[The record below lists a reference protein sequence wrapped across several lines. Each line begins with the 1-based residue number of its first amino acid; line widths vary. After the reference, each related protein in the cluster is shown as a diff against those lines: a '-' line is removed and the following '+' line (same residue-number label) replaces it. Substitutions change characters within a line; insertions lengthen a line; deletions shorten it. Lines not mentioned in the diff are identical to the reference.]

1 MNVVTAFAVAA
12 LTGGGVFL
20 MLRHDIVK
28 LIAGTLM
35 LSNAVVLFLVAA
47 TFEARLAPI
56 EPMEPGPEVADP
68 LVQALA
74 LTAVVITFA
83 VTVLLLA
90 IALAVE
96 RSHDTI
102 DMDEIMSAEVDEALG
117 GAEETR

>member
-1 MNVVTAFAVAA
+1 MNLVIAFAVAA
-12 LTGGGVFL
+12 LTGGGIFL

-28 LIAGTLM
+28 LVAGTLM

-47 TFEARLAPI
+47 TFETHVAPI
-56 EPMEPGPEVADP
+56 EPMEPGPDVADP

-102 DMDEIMSAEVDEALG
+102 DMDEIVSAEVG
-117 GAEETR
+117 GDDAEETS